1 MAASARRILEHP
13 CLPDISCPSGP
24 SSSRVNEFDL
34 IRRYFAGQGPQRD
47 DVPLGIG
54 DDAAL
59 LAAPA
64 GQVLA
69 TTVDTLQAGVHFPLE
84 ISAEDIGHK
93 ALAVN
98 LSDLAAM
105 GATPAWVTL
114 ALSLPAVDEDWLTGF
129 ARGFFALARQ
139 HGVQLVGGD
148 TTRGPLSITVQ
159 AQGFVAQAEALTRAG
174 AQVGDGVF
182 VTGTLGDAGA
192 GLAIAQGV
200 LYVQEDCRA
209 SLLARLNRPT
219 PRIAAGLALRG
230 VATAAIDISDGLG
243 QDLGHILAASGV
255 GAELEID
262 SLPLSEALRASG
274 VDSPWRLAACAGDD
288 YELCVTLPPGSEQA
302 LTGLGCPLTRIGRI
316 VAEPGLRWRDAAG
329 NALDV
334 PLRGYDHFADGRDAG
349 AGDSHD

>member
-1 MAASARRILEHP
+1 M
-13 CLPDISCPSGP
+13 
-24 SSSRVNEFDL
+24 NEFDL

-64 GQVLA
+64 GQMLA
-69 TTVDTLQAGVHFPLE
+69 TTVDTLQAGVHFPLDT
-84 ISAEDIGHK
+84 SADDIGHK

-114 ALSLPAVDEDWLTGF
+114 ALSLPAVDEAWLAAF
-129 ARGFFALARQ
+129 ARGFFDLARQ
-139 HGVQLVGGD
+139 YDVQLVGGD

-159 AQGFVAQAEALTRAG
+159 AQGFVPQAEALTRAG

-192 GLAIAQGV
+192 GLAIVQG
-200 LYVQEDCRA
+200 LLRAEDAVRDN
-209 SLLARLNRPT
+209 LLARLNRPE

-230 VATAAIDISDGLG
+230 VATAAIDVSDGLG
-243 QDLGHILAASGV
+243 QDLGHILSASGV
-255 GAELEID
+255 GAELQVD
-262 SLPLSEALRASG
+262 GLPLSPALRASG
-274 VDSPWRLAACAGDD
+274 VDSPWRLAASAGDD
-288 YELCVTLPPGSEQA
+288 YELCVTLPPGAERT
-302 LTGLGCPLTRIGRI
+302 LHDLGCPLTRIGRI
-316 VAEPGLRWRDAAG
+316 VTEPGLRWRDAEG
-329 NALDV
+329 RDV
-334 PLRGYDHFADGRDAG
+334 DAPLRGYDHFAERRHE
-349 AGDSHD
+349 DSKS